1 MADDFK
7 HIVRLAATNLD
18 GNKRV
23 EFALMQITG
32 VGKKVSTLLTD
43 YVGLDRSMKIGNL
56 GDKEIAALDNAISTM
71 ETWAPEWILNR
82 QKDYDSGKNRHIIGP
97 ELELTVRED
106 VNLLRK
112 IRSYRG
118 IRHEKGLPVRG
129 QRTRSNKRRGLAVG
143 VSRKKVKTGK

>member
-7 HIVRLAATNLD
+7 HIVRIASTNVD

-32 VGKKVSTLLTD
+32 VGKKISTLLTE
-43 YVGLDRSMKIGNL
+43 YVGLDRTIKIGNL
-56 GDKEIAALDNAISTM
+56 SDKEIGSLDTAISTLDS
-71 ETWAPEWILNR
+71 WAPSWILNR
-82 QKDYDSGKNRHIIGP
+82 QKDYYTGKNKHLIGP

-106 VNLLRK
+106 INILRK

-118 IRHEKGLPVRG
+118 IRHEKNLPVRG

-143 VSRKKVKTGK
+143 VSRKKVKSGK

>member
-7 HIVRLAATNLD
+7 HIVRIASTNLD

-23 EFALMQITG
+23 EFALMAITG
-32 VGKKVSTLLTD
+32 VGKKISTLLTE
-43 YVGLDRSMKIGNL
+43 YVGIDRSIKIGNL
-56 GDKEIAALDNAISTM
+56 SDKEVESLDNAISTM
-71 ETWAPEWILNR
+71 DTWAPSWILNR
-82 QKDYDSGKNRHIIGP
+82 QKDYYTGKNRHLIGP

-129 QRTRSNKRRGLAVG
+129 QRTRSNKRHGLAVG

>member
-7 HIVRLAATNLD
+7 HIVRVASTNLD

-23 EFALMQITG
+23 EFALMQIKG
-32 VGKKVSTLLTD
+32 VGKKISTLITE
-43 YVGLDRSMKIGNL
+43 YVELDRSIKIGNL
-56 GDKEIAALDNAISTM
+56 SDKKIEALNNAISTLD
-71 ETWAPEWILNR
+71 TWAPSWILNR
-82 QKDYDSGKNRHIIGP
+82 QKDYYTGKNKHLIGP
-97 ELELTVRED
+97 DLELAVRED
-106 VNLLRK
+106 INLLRK

-118 IRHEKGLPVRG
+118 IRHEKNLPVRG

>member
-7 HIVRLAATNLD
+7 HIVRVASTNLD

-23 EFALMQITG
+23 EFALMQIKG
-32 VGKKVSTLLTD
+32 VGKKISTLITE
-43 YVGLDRSMKIGNL
+43 YVELDRSIKIGNL
-56 GDKEIAALDNAISTM
+56 SDKKIEALNNAISTLD
-71 ETWAPEWILNR
+71 TWAPSWILNR
-82 QKDYDSGKNRHIIGP
+82 QKDYYTGKNKHLIGP
-97 ELELTVRED
+97 DLELALRED
-106 VNLLRK
+106 INLLRK

-118 IRHEKGLPVRG
+118 IRHEKNLPVRG

>member
-7 HIVRLAATNLD
+7 HIVRIAATNLD

-32 VGKKVSTLLTD
+32 VGKKISTLLTD
-43 YVGLDRSMKIGNL
+43 YVGLDRTVKIGNL
-56 GDKEIAALDNAISTM
+56 SEKEIASLDNALSTM
-71 ETWAPEWILNR
+71 DTWAPAWILNR
-82 QKDYDSGKNRHIIGP
+82 QKDYYTGKNKHLIGP

-106 VNLLRK
+106 INLLRK

-129 QRTRSNKRRGLAVG
+129 QRTRSNKRMGLAVG
-143 VSRKKVKTGK
+143 VSRKKVKKGK